1 MTAMMFWYGS
11 HWPFWE
17 AGLMWVGMIAFW
29 GLLIWATYAL
39 IRSTARKPDHTGRDG
54 GALSILDQRLARGE
68 IDSDEYRRLRDLI
81 TTGSPRTP
89 AGSGTAA

>member
-1 MTAMMFWYGS
+1 M
-11 HWPFWE
+11 
-17 AGLMWVGMIAFW
+17 VW
-29 GLLIWATYAL
+29 GIYAL
-39 IRSTARKPDHTGRDG
+39 IKSATRKPDHTGRDG